1 MRLEDALMVIPGQLD
16 AGESLTEAN
25 YKWVL
30 AACEVVIKRI
40 YSMGYEIVEKDGIK
54 DFLGND

>member
-1 MRLEDALMVIPGQLD
+1 MRLKDALMVIPGQLD

-30 AACEVVIKRI
+30 AAFEVVIKKI
-40 YSMGYEIVEKDGIK
+40 YNMGYEISKKDGIK
-54 DFLGND
+54 ED

>member
-25 YKWVL
+25 YKCVL

-40 YSMGYEIVEKDGIK
+40 YSMGYEIIKKDGIK
-54 DFLGND
+54 DFLRND

>member
-40 YSMGYEIVEKDGIK
+40 YAMGYEIIEKDGIK